1 MDDFIVY
8 LADTVVDMGEDL
20 SCTNLVAL
28 AYTEGKPLF
37 EHLIKDGNKTTTRD
51 SRVMLSIGHQFQKW
65 IILIYWVG
73 NSASVSGSDILVW
86 VPTFWFGF
94 RFGYSG

>member
-1 MDDFIVY
+1 MDDYIAY
-8 LADTVVDMGEDL
+8 LADTLVDMGEDL

-28 AYTEGKPLF
+28 AYAGEKPLF
-37 EHLIKDGNKTTTRD
+37 EHLIKDDNNTTTRD

-73 NSASVSGSDILVW
+73 NAASVSGSYILVW
-86 VPTFWFGF
+86 VPTF
-94 RFGYSG
+94 